1 MAEED
6 LQPVNRELLNR
17 INDNTRRIRTI
28 ETRSSRSENR
38 ISAVEERI
46 IEEVEELRKGFDQIV
61 LDLKEL
67 SNTLN
72 LMHSEMAKVDKKV
85 GKAATKAEIKEVSSL
100 MDVWNPVRSVFITK
114 DEAERMV
121 EAKIEELLAKTKSE

>member
-1 MAEED
+1 MAKEA

-46 IEEVEELRKGFDQIV
+46 IDEVEELRKGFDQIV

-72 LMHSEMAKVDKKV
+72 LMRSEMAKVNKKV

-100 MDVWNPVRSVFITK
+100 MDVWNPVRSVFVTK
-114 DEAERMV
+114 DEAERMI

>member
-1 MAEED
+1 MAEEAP
-6 LQPVNRELLNR
+6 QPVNRELLNR

-46 IEEVEELRKGFDQIV
+46 IDEVEELRKGFDQIV

-72 LMHSEMAKVDKKV
+72 LMHSEMGKVNKKV

-100 MDVWNPVRSVFITK
+100 MDIWNPVRSVFVTR

-121 EAKIEELLAKTKSE
+121 EVKIEELLAKTKSE